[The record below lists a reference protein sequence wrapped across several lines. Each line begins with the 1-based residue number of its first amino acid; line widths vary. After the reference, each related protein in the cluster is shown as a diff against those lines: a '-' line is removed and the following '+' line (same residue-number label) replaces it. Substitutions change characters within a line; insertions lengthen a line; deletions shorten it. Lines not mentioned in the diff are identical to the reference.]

1 MDNEL
6 LIRRAAKGDTAAFE
20 QLVTPHEAMVWR
32 ACYHYM
38 GNTEDAKDAAQ
49 ETMLKA
55 WRSIGGYR
63 GETSISSWLY
73 RIAISCCTDALRRR
87 KTRPSE
93 SMDALMEAGYDPKDD
108 APQPDAAVLA
118 SENRQAVRQALTQLP
133 EDMRAALVMS
143 AVEGRSYEEIA
154 QIAGVAVGTIKSRI
168 NRARTK
174 LSELLSEN
182 REQSAASSV
191 KSSKRR
197 DHR

>member
-1 MDNEL
+1 MENEL
-6 LIRRAAKGDTAAFE
+6 LVRRAAKGDTAAFE

-49 ETMLKA
+49 DTMLKA
-55 WRSIGGYR
+55 WRSIGQYR
-63 GETSISSWLY
+63 GEASLSSWLY

-87 KTRPSE
+87 KSRPSE
-93 SMDALMEAGYDPKDD
+93 SMDALTETGYDPKDD
-108 APQPDAAVLA
+108 APQPDAEVLEA
-118 SENRQAVRQALTQLP
+118 EKRREVRQALTQLP
-133 EDMRAALVMS
+133 EDMRVALVMS

-154 QIAGVAVGTIKSRI
+154 EVTAVAVGTVKSRI
-168 NRARTK
+168 NRARAR
-174 LSELLSEN
+174 LSEILSET
-182 REQSAASSV
+182 REQSDASSV